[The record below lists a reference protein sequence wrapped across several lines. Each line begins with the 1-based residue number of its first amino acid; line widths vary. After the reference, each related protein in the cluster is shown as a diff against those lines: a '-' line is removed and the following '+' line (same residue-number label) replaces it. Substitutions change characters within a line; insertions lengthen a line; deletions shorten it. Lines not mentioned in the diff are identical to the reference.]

1 MPTPYLQ
8 IENLTKSFGDK
19 VLFEGLSFGIA
30 EGQRI
35 ALIARNGIGKSTL
48 LDIIAGHEACSRL
61 STAVCKHLV
70 EADAGTIT
78 FRNDLRVGYLSQ
90 QTDYNPTLTIEET
103 MKKYLSDD
111 IDNDASEHWETFP
124 PSGGIRGGLEFL
136 TRLGITNLQQPMGQ
150 LSGGQRKRVALALV
164 LASQPDL
171 LILDEPTNHLDLEM
185 VEWLEQYL
193 RKPNITLLLVT
204 HDRYFLDR
212 VCTDIIEIDNQQL
225 YTYHG
230 NYAYYLEKRAE
241 RLETQQAEIDKARNL
256 YRTELEWMRR
266 MPQARGHKAQYRVD
280 AFAGLEAK
288 AKQQITNDTIR
299 LEVKSTYI
307 GSKIFEAKN
316 VCKAFAPNTSEHGQV
331 SPLHG
336 GTEGG
341 LVILDNFSYVFS
353 RYEKVGII
361 GNNGTGKTTFLK
373 LLLGI
378 EQPDSGCFDI
388 GQTVRFGYYRQEGAF
403 TTSRDANRTQS
414 VGRLPQRPSS
424 RDSIYGVSSEQ
435 QCSRDSIYDVSSE
448 HGQSSFVEGRK
459 VIDLVRD
466 KAEFID
472 LGDGKR
478 LSASQFLQH
487 FLFSPSQQYDYVEKL
502 SGGEKQRLHLC
513 MVLMQNPNFLI
524 LDEPTNDLDIPT
536 LAILEEYLRAFK
548 GCLIVVSHDRYF
560 MDKVVDHL
568 FVFKGA
574 GEIQDFPGNY
584 TQWRNEEGAKTK
596 AVEGAKATNEP
607 KRTASSERRMT
618 QVRKLTFKEKQE
630 LAQLEQDMPQL
641 EAEKAALETQ
651 LSGGLSNPDE
661 IAQAS
666 RRYEEVTNLLD
677 EKEMRWLELSDITNN
692 P

>member
-1 MPTPYLQ
+1 MPVPYLQ
-8 IENLTKSFGDK
+8 IENISKSFGDK
-19 VLFEGLSFGIA
+19 VLFEGLSFGVA

-48 LDIIAGHEACSRL
+48 LDIITGQQEHDS
-61 STAVCKHLV
+61 
-70 EADAGTIT
+70 GTIT
-78 FRNDLRVGYLSQ
+78 FRNNLKVGYLGQESQ
-90 QTDYNPTLTIEET
+90 VMSLKSKGIAEPTIEAAIQER
-103 MKKYLSDD
+103 KDVD
-111 IDNDASEHWETFP
+111 
-124 PSGGIRGGLEFL
+124 RLEAEKFL
-136 TRLGITNLQQPMGQ
+136 TRLGILDLTQPLEQ

-212 VCTDIIEIDNQQL
+212 VCTDIIEIDNQQI
-225 YTYHG
+225 YTYRG

-280 AFAGLEAK
+280 AFAGLEQK
-288 AKQQITNDTIR
+288 AKQQISNEQIK

-316 VCKAFAPNTSEHGQV
+316 VCKAFKPQEAIVPNGEGRTAK
-331 SPLHG
+331 
-336 GTEGG
+336 GG
-341 LVILDNFSYVFS
+341 LVILKDFSYIFS
-353 RYEKVGII
+353 RYEKLGII

-378 EQPDSGCFDI
+378 EQPDAGCFDI
-388 GQTVRFGYYRQEGAF
+388 GQTVRFGYYRQEGLQEIL
-403 TTSRDANRTQS
+403 DAQNK
-414 VGRLPQRPSS
+414 
-424 RDSIYGVSSEQ
+424 
-435 QCSRDSIYDVSSE
+435 
-448 HGQSSFVEGRK
+448 K
-459 VIDLVRD
+459 VIDLVKD

-513 MVLMQNPNFLI
+513 MVLLQNPNFLI

-584 TQWRNEEGAKTK
+584 TQWRATEGSKVTRLEGAK
-596 AVEGAKATNEP
+596 VATDKPSNER
-607 KRTASSERRMT
+607 RTANNAKRR
-618 QVRKLTFKEKQE
+618 LSFKEKQE
-630 LAQLEQDMPQL
+630 LAQLEKDMPLL
-641 EAEKAALETQ
+641 EAEKADLEQQ
-651 LSGGLSNPDE
+651 LSGGLSNADE
-661 IAQAS
+661 IAKAS

-677 EKEMRWLELSDITNN
+677 EKELRWLELSEI
-692 P
+692 